1 MRLDDSRAH
10 LRSHG
15 LAARRRLGDWRGRL
29 PKGTALAI
37 PMVVLSSLL
46 YSLGYAITKLLIAGW
61 HFDAMQLFVM
71 RSLLALAGLAAL
83 PLIGRRPPSLMR
95 LLNPPQAGTQ
105 RLAAAA
111 LVCSAVLAIIG
122 YGYLPVTT
130 ATAFSFTAPL
140 LVTAMAAVFLR
151 EQVPLWRW
159 GAIALGFAGVLVI
172 VHPGGHDFGGRHLI
186 GVAAAFGSAVL
197 YAVQQMLQRHARES
211 QTTTDVIAQ
220 AAIAGLILLAG
231 FMPFVWR
238 SVPPPAFGL
247 ILLATVTQT
256 GGLVTIA
263 AAIRIGQISQLAPW
277 QYGGMVWA
285 MLLDLFLFGHA
296 PGLAALG
303 GAAMIVAAG
312 LASQLRMSGRR
323 TARGSA
329 PP

>member
-10 LRSHG
+10 PRSHG
-15 LAARRRLGDWRGRL
+15 LPAQRGLRHWRRAL
-29 PKGTALAI
+29 PQGAALAI
-37 PMVVLSSLL
+37 PLVVMSSLL
-46 YSLGYAITKLLIAGW
+46 YSLGYAITKLLILGW

-71 RSLLALAGLAAL
+71 RSLLALTSLAAM
-83 PLIGRRPPSLMR
+83 PLIGQRPPALAR
-95 LLNPPQAGTQ
+95 ILNPPQATTQ
-105 RLAAAA
+105 RLAAVA
-111 LVCSAVLAIIG
+111 LVCSAVLAITG

-172 VHPGGHDFGGRHLI
+172 VHSGGHDFGGRHLI
-186 GVAAAFGSAVL
+186 GVGAAFGSAVL
-197 YAVQQMLQRHARES
+197 YAVQQMLQRRAREH

-220 AAIAGLILLAG
+220 SAIAGLILLAG

-238 SVPPPAFGL
+238 SVPPSAFLL
-247 ILLATVTQT
+247 ILLATATQT

-263 AAIRIGQISQLAPW
+263 AAIRLGQISQLAPW

-285 MLLDLFLFGHA
+285 MLIDLFLFGHA
-296 PGLAALG
+296 PGLAALT

-312 LASQLRMSGRR
+312 LASQLRLPRFALRGRQ
-323 TARGSA
+323 
-329 PP
+329 PLP